1 MRIKKNYNLFREAE
15 HELYLECK
23 KFTKLSF
30 IIRLFHMK
38 CLNGWSNKSFTMLL
52 ELLKEELPENETL
65 PRNYYETKKS
75 VTSGM

>member
-1 MRIKKNYNLFREAE
+1 MPNENANKFYDLFREAE
-15 HELYLECK
+15 HELYPRCK

-52 ELLKEELPENETL
+52 ELLKEAFPEGETL
-65 PRNYYETKKS
+65 PRNY
-75 VTSGM
+75 